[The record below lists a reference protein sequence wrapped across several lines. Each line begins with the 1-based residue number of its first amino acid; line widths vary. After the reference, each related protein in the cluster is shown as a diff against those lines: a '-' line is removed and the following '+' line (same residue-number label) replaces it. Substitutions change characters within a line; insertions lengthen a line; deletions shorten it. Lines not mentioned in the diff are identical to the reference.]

1 MNKAK
6 RFLAL
11 AILAVMLLPTVAA
24 CSEKKSAQTTASS
37 KNTVTETGATE
48 EVPTLLPEGTWYNG
62 YKFKFL
68 IAGNFD
74 NNDYEYEGNAA
85 EPIDYAKY
93 RRMTS
98 IQEKYGVGITNED
111 VIAYNTSNGGGPGF
125 DAVRRSYESG
135 SYDYDAA
142 MVGTYDVSQAA
153 YLGFLTDLNSDELSY
168 IDLTK
173 SWWDQK
179 ANESLMI
186 DGKMFYTT
194 GDISIT
200 DNRITNCIMFNKTL
214 VANTES
220 MKNPYEMVEAN
231 EWTWYNFTTEVRKI
245 SEDLNGDDIRDQN
258 DLYGLLTWKDAILAA
273 YSSSG
278 ERYAT
283 VNDDEVELTI
293 YTPKSVSM
301 ISKYI
306 ELVQDS
312 NSVFNYQT
320 LSGGWDAVRVQM
332 FDNNQ
337 VAYYL
342 TTLNTVPKHRDS
354 ETDFGILPIPKY
366 DAEQADYGH
375 LVAPFHCQFLCVP
388 FFIEDAERTSGILE
402 ELAYDGKQYLTP
414 AYYEETLVG
423 QNVRDD
429 ESAEMLDIIF
439 SSAIYDIG
447 MYYRVGGLHNSLL
460 NMAMTKKNT
469 FASIYESARAV
480 AESDVAKINDNF
492 RNILGAE

>member
-1 MNKAK
+1 
-6 RFLAL
+6 
-11 AILAVMLLPTVAA
+11 
-24 CSEKKSAQTTASS
+24 
-37 KNTVTETGATE
+37 
-48 EVPTLLPEGTWYNG
+48 
-62 YKFKFL
+62 
-68 IAGNFD
+68 
-74 NNDYEYEGNAA
+74 
-85 EPIDYAKY
+85 
-93 RRMTS
+93 
-98 IQEKYGVGITNED
+98 
-111 VIAYNTSNGGGPGF
+111 
-125 DAVRRSYESG
+125 
-135 SYDYDAA
+135 
-142 MVGTYDVSQAA
+142 
-153 YLGFLTDLNSDELSY
+153 
-168 IDLTK
+168 
-173 SWWDQK
+173 
-179 ANESLMI
+179 
-186 DGKMFYTT
+186 
-194 GDISIT
+194 
-200 DNRITNCIMFNKTL
+200 
-214 VANTES
+214 
-220 MKNPYEMVEAN
+220 
-231 EWTWYNFTTEVRKI
+231 
-245 SEDLNGDDIRDQN
+245 
-258 DLYGLLTWKDAILAA
+258 
-273 YSSSG
+273 
-278 ERYAT
+278 
-283 VNDDEVELTI
+283 
-293 YTPKSVSM
+293 
-301 ISKYI
+301 
-306 ELVQDS
+306 
-312 NSVFNYQT
+312 
-320 LSGGWDAVRVQM
+320 M

-469 FASIYESARAV
+469 FAYIYESARAV